1 MYNIC
6 ISMYVKLVSIS
17 NMHNLGDTIK
27 GRSAMVETLQNGG
40 TCCERPPHDSIIF
53 RNLGKF
59 WIEPGFVRG
68 FILGV
73 V

>member
-17 NMHNLGDTIK
+17 NMYNLGDTIRWRLCRM
-27 GRSAMVETLQNGG
+27 GEPAVSD
-40 TCCERPPHDSIIF
+40 PPHESIIF